1 MNRFLPLLFAASV
14 FAASPN
20 SEPIVYGYGEGV
32 YTKLSFPGV
41 LAEGEMV
48 TELAKRGI
56 VTEVVPYEPSPDV
69 GRVQLVTIDP
79 DKLTDTVSAEM
90 IIRRSMLSER
100 VENPL
105 VSDPVVILFG
115 KLFKT
120 GWDDRLPPY
129 LRQLEAVGESDFL
142 TPKSLSS
149 EESFTAHFQV
159 AIEKKNSSPA
169 LHFWGSF
176 KAKTSGDS
184 GSEFSIF
191 YPVQKNEMNGNGS
204 FYSYRGT
211 FSATFRN
218 SAADVTYKIEAVR
231 GAPVKTVVSM
241 AGKVIKECKVA
252 GDAFDWASYT
262 LSCKD
267 FRYSK
272 TFDSTPKIREY
283 EIVEDAEP

>member
-129 LRQLEAVGESDFL
+129 PRQLEAVGESDFL

-159 AIEKKNSSPA
+159 AVEKKNSSPA

-211 FSATFRN
+211 FSATFRD
-218 SAADVTYKIEAVR
+218 AAAAVTYKIDAVR

-262 LSCKD
+262 LHCKD
-267 FRYSK
+267 FRYSN
-272 TFDSTPKIREY
+272 FNSTPKIREY

>member
-1 MNRFLPLLFAASV
+1 
-14 FAASPN
+14 
-20 SEPIVYGYGEGV
+20 
-32 YTKLSFPGV
+32 
-41 LAEGEMV
+41 MV

-129 LRQLEAVGESDFL
+129 PRQLEAVGESDFL

-159 AIEKKNSSPA
+159 AVEKKNSSPA

-211 FSATFRN
+211 FSATFRD
-218 SAADVTYKIEAVR
+218 AAAAVTYKIDAVR

-262 LSCKD
+262 LHCKD
-267 FRYSK
+267 FRYSN
-272 TFDSTPKIREY
+272 FNSTPKIREY

>member
-1 MNRFLPLLFAASV
+1 MNRFLLLFAASV

-41 LAEGEMV
+41 LAEGGMV

-129 LRQLEAVGESDFL
+129 PRQLEAVGESDFL

-159 AIEKKNSSPA
+159 AVEKKNSSPA

-211 FSATFRN
+211 FSATFRD
-218 SAADVTYKIEAVR
+218 AAAAVTYKIEAVR

-262 LSCKD
+262 LHCKD
-267 FRYSK
+267 FRYFK

-283 EIVEDAEP
+283 EIVEDVEP